1 MPSPS
6 TVLVWIYFELHNS
19 KNIKEMGG
27 LKVEFHYQV
36 LSIILYEKNS
46 KNINSV
52 LIRKFCLVNSIQL
65 LTQKLKTC
73 SRLYCCFL
81 GKNTFL
87 KVSKFQ
93 KQIFLFSFEP
103 KSERN
108 CFLISALAS
117 KKGSNQKNKGTL
129 LH

>member
-1 MPSPS
+1 
-6 TVLVWIYFELHNS
+6 
-19 KNIKEMGG
+19 MGG

-87 KVSKFQ
+87 GLVGSHRNSSLFKVAFKAVSFHDKANFLE
-93 KQIFLFSFEP
+93 KYFHDIIIFG
-103 KSERN
+103 KS
-108 CFLISALAS
+108 A
-117 KKGSNQKNKGTL
+117 Q
-129 LH
+129 